1 MGLFRKSH
9 KANEEKAVR
18 GNTKTEYNLADLE
31 QKVRTKTPM
40 TSDEF
45 DALQRERMKDVMN
58 KVLRIFGVCALL
70 FIVVLAIGCFLYP
83 YSLFN
88 LFGEGDKFW
97 DCWSH
102 IQFHLQESDIV
113 KINDATGQ
121 SIDVVNGWGWANVS
135 DMMNVAFQGTSAK
148 LNFLVL
154 GSWSVILVATI
165 GIIGTVIMSAY
176 IVAYNIKDLIVVI
189 RHIGKG
195 GAAVIS
201 DVANT
206 AVESVES
213 ASSSNGRRKPTK
225 KAPASTKK
233 RADEKDLFADD
244 DSVVSS
250 IEKVSSE
257 EQDEKPEPVVERR
270 KENSGISSE
279 DLDRLLSGE
288 DIRH

>member
-1 MGLFRKSH
+1 MELFRKNKDKVVKS
-9 KANEEKAVR
+9 KDR
-18 GNTKTEYNLADLE
+18 QQYSLTELE
-31 QKVRTKTPM
+31 NKVRNKIPM

-45 DALQRERMKDVMN
+45 DALQRERAKDVMN
-58 KVLRIFGVCALL
+58 KVLRIFGVVALL
-70 FIVVLAIGCFLYP
+70 FVVVLAVGCFLYP

-102 IQFHLQESDIV
+102 IQFHLQEADII

-121 SIDVVNGWGWANVS
+121 SIEVTNGWGWANVS
-135 DMMNVAFQGTSAK
+135 DMMNVAFQGTTAK

-176 IVAYNIKDLIVVI
+176 IVAYNIKDLILVI
-189 RHIGKG
+189 RHVGKQ

-201 DVANT
+201 DVAG
-206 AVESVES
+206 AAAQSVDEGVKS
-213 ASSSNGRRKPTK
+213 DRKKPKKSSSGV
-225 KAPASTKK
+225 AAKK
-233 RADEKDLFADD
+233 RPGEKDLFSDD
-244 DSVVSS
+244 DAASNVDDKSNEPIEVLSS
-250 IEKVSSE
+250 PRSE
-257 EQDEKPEPVVERR
+257 ERR
-270 KENSGISSE
+270 KEGTSEISSE
-279 DLDRLLSGE
+279 DLDKLLSGE